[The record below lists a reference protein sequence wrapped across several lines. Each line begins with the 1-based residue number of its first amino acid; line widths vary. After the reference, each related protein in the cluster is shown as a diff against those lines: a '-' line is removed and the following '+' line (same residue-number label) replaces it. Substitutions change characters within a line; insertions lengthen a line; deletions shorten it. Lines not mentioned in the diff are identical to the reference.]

1 MNMIFAAPTTQLNT
15 VKILLTTSAV
25 KMDTQIVTESAMMIT
40 YHAVTQD
47 KQIVTP
53 KVESVLLIT
62 AAVISWP
69 NTAVKKE
76 TCA

>member
-1 MNMIFAAPTTQLNT
+1 
-15 VKILLTTSAV
+15 
-25 KMDTQIVTESAMMIT
+25 MDTQIVTESAMMIT

>member
-62 AAVISWP
+62 AAVIS
-69 NTAVKKE
+69 
-76 TCA
+76 